1 MEKLGVPEV
10 RREQPHGHHH
20 NWRCVHDGGRGK
32 SKWDN
37 SEARRRIQKKSPNT
51 KTNTDTKTET
61 LPGEDEVKVS

>member
-32 SKWDN
+32 VSG
-37 SEARRRIQKKSPNT
+37 AIRRQ
-51 KTNTDTKTET
+51 
-61 LPGEDEVKVS
+61 EDKYKNKPKYKDKHKYKD